1 MHRFHPTFPILRI
14 CRQHSAWT
22 LLRPLLLALLPSL
35 LNLNVDL
42 AATAASYEDPINFD
56 QHIAAILKSKCGVC
70 HGDGKQEAGLTLSS
84 YAGVIQGSGGGKI
97 VMAGQSA
104 QSKLLEVLTTEDANL
119 RMPPDSDPLTKE
131 QIELLKS
138 WIDSGLRENA
148 GSSAA
153 KMRTLGFTPSA
164 TSVDPSGDSSAAG
177 ALPTNYPIVAI
188 PTTARPFPV
197 LSLSASPRAPLI
209 AKSNYGGIDLLAPK
223 DGRILGTL
231 PFPEGEPLALAFSRS
246 GRILLAA
253 GGKPVRNGSA
263 VLYDVA
269 SGKRL
274 ASVADETDAILAADI
289 SPDER
294 FVAIG
299 CTSRLIK
306 VYSTEDGSIVTTID
320 KHTDWATAVAY
331 SPDGRTLATA
341 DRIGNVYLWDSQTGG
356 ALFSLNAHKKSVRSL
371 HWRSDSRILA
381 SSSED
386 GSLIWWDAKEGWP
399 TVQKPNAHPQGVLD
413 AKFGPGGELASCGR
427 DRIVRVWSPEGT
439 ELKSFT
445 VEPPPESST
454 AISFFP
460 LRVAISANANAD
472 ANEVVA
478 GDSNGKVHRWSLK

>member
-1 MHRFHPTFPILRI
+1 MHRLPPTFLILQI
-14 CRQHSAWT
+14 CWQSTAWT
-22 LLRPLLLALLPSL
+22 LLRPFLLALLPSFL
-35 LNLNVDL
+35 LLQVDL
-42 AATAASYEDPINFD
+42 PAAAAPLEDPINYD

-70 HGDGKQEAGLTLSS
+70 HGDGKQEAGLALSS
-84 YAGVIQGSGGGKI
+84 YAGVVQGSGGGRI
-97 VMAGQSA
+97 VIAGQSA
-104 QSKLLEVLTTEDANL
+104 QSKLLEVLTTDDANL
-119 RMPPDSDPLTKE
+119 RMPPDSDPLTKA
-131 QIELLKS
+131 QIELVKS

-153 KMRTLGFTPSA
+153 KMRTLGFIPSA
-164 TSVDPSGDSSAAG
+164 TTADPSLDSNEVG
-177 ALPTNYPIVAI
+177 PLPQNYPSATI
-188 PTTARPFPV
+188 PPTARPFPV

-209 AKSNYGGIDLLAPK
+209 AKSNYGAIDLLAPD

-231 PFPEGEPLALAFSRS
+231 PFPEGEPLAISFSRS
-246 GRILLAA
+246 GRLLLAA

-269 SGKRL
+269 SGKRV

-356 ALFSLNAHKKSVRSL
+356 ALFSLIAHKKSVRSL

-386 GSLIWWDAKEGWP
+386 GTLIWWDAKEGWP
-399 TVQKPNAHPQGVLD
+399 TIQKPNAHSQGVLD

-427 DRIVRVWSPEGT
+427 DRTVRVWSPDGT
-439 ELKSFT
+439 ELKKFS
-445 VEPPPESST
+445 VEPPPESS
-454 AISFFP
+454 AGIAFFP
-460 LRVAISANANAD
+460 LRVAISANATD
-472 ANEVVA
+472 LLA